1 MENSINSI
9 IKDMIETN
17 QINENNNINSNNVNN
32 VEIFKSEIIIDDF
45 RNNITKQLNNI
56 EEEDKKQSRFR
67 KRKNSKNEIEIKNLK
82 RNNGLIIEG
91 ISITKCITN
100 PSIKDLFLVI
110 ISKCR
115 TVICYKCAP
124 IQKSEMVHFVKQNI
138 INLGYSTLAI
148 EEMM

>member
-1 MENSINSI
+1 MSNLAQIEQSSSIEMENSINSI

-17 QINENNNINSNNVNN
+17 QINENNNINNVNN
-32 VEIFKSEIIIDDF
+32 VEIFKSETIIDDF

-67 KRKNSKNEIEIKNLK
+67 KRKNSQNEIEIKNLK

-100 PSIKDLFLVI
+100 PSIKDLFLDI

-115 TVICYKCAP
+115 TVICCRCAP
-124 IQKSEMVHFVKQNI
+124 IQKSEMVHFVK
-138 INLGYSTLAI
+138 
-148 EEMM
+148 